1 MAANPMLRL
10 LYLLLAISFAVLAL
24 LTRADF
30 PLPEL
35 VARYAGDYLWGIM
48 LYFLLC
54 ALLSTYVGVKN
65 LLLALTISYSVESL
79 QLYQDDWIMKV
90 RANTWGGL
98 LLGHGFLWSDIL
110 LYTLGNI
117 TGFAISVSFG
127 LRHVNARR

>member
-1 MAANPMLRL
+1 MLRL
-10 LYLLLAISFAVLAL
+10 LYLLLANSFAVFAL

-30 PLPEL
+30 QMPEAI
-35 VARYAGDYLWGIM
+35 VCYAGDYLWGIM

-54 ALLSTYVGVKN
+54 ALLPTYVGIKN
-65 LLLALTISYSVESL
+65 LMFALFISYSVESL
-79 QLYQDDWIMKV
+79 QLYQADWIMKI

-117 TGFAISVSFG
+117 TGFVISLSIRV
-127 LRHVNARR
+127 RH

>member
-1 MAANPMLRL
+1 MLRL
-10 LYLLLAISFAVLAL
+10 LYLFPAIFFAFFAL

-30 PLPEL
+30 QMP
-35 VARYAGDYLWGIM
+35 VVIVRYAGDYLWGIM

-54 ALLSTYVGVKN
+54 ALLPTYVGFKN
-65 LLLALTISYSVESL
+65 LLLALFISYSVESL
-79 QLYQDDWIMKV
+79 QLYQADWIMKV

-117 TGFAISVSFG
+117 TGFAISLSIRV
-127 LRHVNARR
+127 RHVKAQY